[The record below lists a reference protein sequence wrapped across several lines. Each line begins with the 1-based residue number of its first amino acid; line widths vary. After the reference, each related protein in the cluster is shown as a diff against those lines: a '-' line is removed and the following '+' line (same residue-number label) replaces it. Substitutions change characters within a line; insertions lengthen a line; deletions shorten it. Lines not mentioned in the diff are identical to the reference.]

1 MDLKVT
7 FNNVEYTPVYNSETG
22 YYELKLTAASVGGV
36 YTAEIEFTD
45 LFENTY
51 TDEKDVQI
59 FTRQVERVET
69 NDLFMW
75 IFSWRDFSVKNI
87 VQLAS
92 PEIIEDEETNSNSTV
107 VVLKETAAVANDI
120 VAIKRNGKV
129 VFWGIIEN
137 IRNSSGEKKY
147 IYTLKYITNL
157 FDQKIIL
164 ENENI
169 IKTTGIED
177 FVADAITNNFISNT
191 DTFVNLDYLR
201 IVVKTHTMKQTSVSN
216 VENGI
221 YNLHTWMTNCTQLY
235 NITYEFAIDDGELV
249 LTIEN
254 KTQNKLLIDTNAM
267 NIVDYEEV
275 FETNITA
282 KVVVLT
288 STNTYTLYL
297 KNDRTTTTNQ
307 NDPDRAYGKIET
319 VYSEEYSDAPQS
331 ALDVIKAN
339 KYNHNITFKLNEFI
353 SIGTP
358 IAIKTKKSL
367 IYDTYISSIKITD
380 DNFYEYECGSIRIN
394 FIEKLLKERGK

>member
-353 SIGTP
+353 PIGTP

>member
-22 YYELKLTAASVGGV
+22 YYELKLTAPSVGGV

-45 LFENTY
+45 LLGNTY

-59 FTRQVERVET
+59 FKRQVEKIET

-87 VQLAS
+87 VQLAL

-107 VVLKETAAVANDI
+107 AVLKETTAVANDI
-120 VAIKRNGKV
+120 VAIKKNGKV

-137 IRNSSGEKKY
+137 IQNASGEEKY

-169 IKTTGIED
+169 IKTTGVED
-177 FVADAITNNFISNT
+177 FIADAITNNFISNT
-191 DTFVNLDYLR
+191 DTFVNLDYLN
-201 IVVKTHTMKQTSVSN
+201 IVVKTHTTKQTSVSN
-216 VENGI
+216 VEDGI

-254 KTQNKLLIDTNAM
+254 KTQSKLLVDTNAM
-267 NIVDYEEV
+267 NIADYEEV

-288 STNTYTLYL
+288 ATDTYTLYL
-297 KNDRTTTTNQ
+297 KTDRTTTTNQ

-319 VYSEEYSDAPQS
+319 IYTEEYSDAPQS

-353 SIGTP
+353 PIGTP

-367 IYDTYISSIKITD
+367 IYDTYISSIRITN
-380 DNFYEYECGSIRIN
+380 DNFYEYECGNIRIN